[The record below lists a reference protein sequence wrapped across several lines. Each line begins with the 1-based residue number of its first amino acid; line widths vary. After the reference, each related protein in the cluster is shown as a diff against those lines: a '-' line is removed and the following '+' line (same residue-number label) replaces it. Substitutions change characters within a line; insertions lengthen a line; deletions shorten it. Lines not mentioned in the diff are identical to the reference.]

1 LLLRIRAPVRARFT
15 CFALGKDPQ
24 GEKDKLMP
32 KNQFQRP
39 QPINHS
45 NNVPRHGLQPPQPQK
60 LQAKPVLPANKT
72 GLPSLEKLLN
82 SEQRH

>member
-1 LLLRIRAPVRARFT
+1 
-15 CFALGKDPQ
+15 
-24 GEKDKLMP
+24 MP

>member
-1 LLLRIRAPVRARFT
+1 
-15 CFALGKDPQ
+15 
-24 GEKDKLMP
+24 MP

-39 QPINHS
+39 LPINHS
-45 NNVPRHGLQPPQPQK
+45 HNVPRHGQQPPQPQK
-60 LQAKPVLPANKT
+60 LQAKSTTPAKNT